1 MFCPKCKYTTFDY
14 FEKCPKCN
22 YNWSETKKQLGLDWI
37 LEPEIAQENDIQ
49 YTIEQPI
56 EFNDSPIN
64 SETQT
69 IPEIEP
75 PTTEPSIEEKQEE
88 NLILKEQSPP
98 IQEQKMEEDEEIE
111 LDESFFIEVEKK
123 KPNNLT
129 SEHIEVK
136 DNDEID
142 ILDFEEINVEEEKLS
157 KTQEKNQTQDTSKEN
172 QEEVWDIEFE
182 DLIIEKDENQ
192 DKTNKT

>member
-37 LEPEIAQENDIQ
+37 LEPEIAQVNDIQ

>member
-75 PTTEPSIEEKQEE
+75 PSIEPSMDEKQEE

>member
-1 MFCPKCKYTTFDY
+1 MFCPKCNYTTFDY

-75 PTTEPSIEEKQEE
+75 PSIEPSMDEKQEE

>member
-1 MFCPKCKYTTFDY
+1 MFCPKCNYTTFDY